1 MSLLR
6 LLTAGKSLVGA
17 KEVARYRE
25 ADPKSMPKFGGK
37 PHPFRVNGETAPAV
51 GAEPP
56 AETATPVASASAG
69 VPAEERTS
77 QSGARSGV
85 RTRWW
90 WWRRRPKAAAVARFQ
105 KPLVQAELSL
115 DRVKPLRNDL
125 SDCDLE
131 VIPARSTG
139 TQKPAEQ
146 GQKGAT
152 TNVAEK
158 ATEMV
163 AQSK

>member
-37 PHPFRVNGETAPAV
+37 PHPFRVNGDAAPAV

-56 AETATPVASASAG
+56 AETAPLVASASAG
-69 VPAEERTS
+69 VPAEKAS
-77 QSGARSGV
+77 QGDARSGPL
-85 RTRWW
+85 TRWLW
-90 WWRRRPKAAAVARFQ
+90 WRRPKAAAVPRFH

-131 VIPARSTG
+131 VIPARSAG
-139 TQKPAEQ
+139 TQKSAEL
-146 GQKGAT
+146 GQKGTT
-152 TNVAEK
+152 TNVAEQ
-158 ATEMV
+158 ATEGV